1 MDGVLTDGSLNIGA
15 EGELFKA
22 FNARDGLGLSCLLR
36 SGVRVAIITGRKSA
50 IIHRRAEELGITEL
64 YEGIKDKRK
73 ILAYLAAAGGL
84 GQDEIAYMGDD
95 LNDLPALL
103 YAGLACA
110 PADAA
115 PADARA
121 FPKSIYTTPFRVA
134 REGDGI
140 PALSR
145 DTLSCRAKERQ
156 EYAPRGSCALYAR
169 RRLRGRGGDL
179 LRSDQERPSEKDAHR
194 GRKHGEAEPRALRHS
209 QEAAKRHLFPGD
221 GLQV

>member
-1 MDGVLTDGSLNIGA
+1 MERNVKNASKIKLLALDVDGVLTDGSLNIGA

-73 ILAYLAAAGGL
+73 ILADLAAAGGL
-84 GQDEIAYMGDD
+84 GQEEIAYMGDD

-103 YAGLACA
+103 YVGLACA

-115 PADARA
+115 PEVISASSFVAANNGGRGAVREAAESELRNGVLDTNGLLRKIADEDAAAAAR
-121 FPKSIYTTPFRVA
+121 SA
-134 REGDGI
+134 REI
-140 PALSR
+140 
-145 DTLSCRAKERQ
+145 E
-156 EYAPRGSCALYAR
+156 
-169 RRLRGRGGDL
+169 L
-179 LRSDQERPSEKDAHR
+179 LKTIYEL
-194 GRKHGEAEPRALRHS
+194 KHTINR
-209 QEAAKRHLFPGD
+209 
-221 GLQV
+221 

>member
-1 MDGVLTDGSLNIGA
+1 MERNVKNASKIKLLALDVDGVLTDGSLNIGA

-73 ILAYLAAAGGL
+73 ILADLAAAGGL

-115 PADARA
+115 PEVIAASS
-121 FPKSIYTTPFRVA
+121 FVA
-134 REGDGI
+134 VNNG
-140 PALSR
+140 
-145 DTLSCRAKERQ
+145 
-156 EYAPRGSCALYAR
+156 
-169 RRLRGRGGDL
+169 GRGAV
-179 LRSDQERPSEKDAHR
+179 R
-194 GRKHGEAEPRALRHS
+194 
-209 QEAAKRHLFPGD
+209 EAAELILKA
-221 GLQV
+221 QME

>member
-1 MDGVLTDGSLNIGA
+1 MERNVKNASKIKLLALDVDGVLTDGSLNIGA

-73 ILAYLAAAGGL
+73 ILADLAAAGGL
-84 GQDEIAYMGDD
+84 KQDEIAYMGDD

-115 PADARA
+115 PEVISASS
-121 FPKSIYTTPFRVA
+121 FVA
-134 REGDGI
+134 ANNG
-140 PALSR
+140 
-145 DTLSCRAKERQ
+145 
-156 EYAPRGSCALYAR
+156 
-169 RRLRGRGGDL
+169 GRGAV
-179 LRSDQERPSEKDAHR
+179 R
-194 GRKHGEAEPRALRHS
+194 
-209 QEAAKRHLFPGD
+209 EAAELILKAQGKWNESKMEVCSSWFFSCHGSSNCVCVTF
-221 GLQV
+221 GL